1 MSKGFLLDTHALLWG
16 IYAPDRL
23 RAEVRDV
30 LRDTG
35 VAIFASAISAYEI
48 ALKYNYKKL
57 DFAAPLATDFLK
69 EIAVPGY
76 VPLSLTAEH
85 ARLGGALQIPHRDP
99 FDRMLIAQAQIEQL
113 VLISNETLFD
123 QFGAMRF
130 W

>member
-1 MSKGFLLDTHALLWG
+1 MSKGFLLDTHALLWA
-16 IYAPDRL
+16 IYAPERL
-23 RAEVRDV
+23 RPEVQDI

-48 ALKYNYKKL
+48 ALKHNYGKL
-57 DFAAPLATDFLK
+57 DFAAPLAADFLK

-76 VPLSLTAEH
+76 APLSLSVDH

-123 QFGAMRF
+123 RFGVLRF